1 MLRITVLAGLFAL
14 SLATVPQAVAQQ
26 EPQEAPA
33 TEIDQGVVGLPI
45 RSSDDQQIG
54 LVTEAGID
62 DGEAI
67 LIAEID
73 RPLGIGHD
81 LVVIPTEMFVNKG
94 DHIELTITAEQVRD
108 RLANPQR

>member
-1 MLRITVLAGLFAL
+1 MLRPILAGFIAL
-14 SLATVPQAVAQQ
+14 SFATIPQAMAQQ
-26 EPQEAPA
+26 DLPA
-33 TEIDQGVVGLPI
+33 TQVDRGLIGLPV
-45 RSSDDQQIG
+45 RSADDQMIG

-94 DHIELTITAEQVRD
+94 DHIELTITAQQVRD
-108 RLANPQR
+108 RLAKPQR

>member
-1 MLRITVLAGLFAL
+1 MLRTILTGFLAINVGTMPHAMG
-14 SLATVPQAVAQQ
+14 QQ
-26 EPQEAPA
+26 A
-33 TEIDQGVVGLPI
+33 TEDSSATQVDRGLIGLPV

-108 RLANPQR
+108 RLAKPQR